1 MEVIA
6 LLNSSNESSVS
17 QRIRNHIRSKGIP
30 LKVAAEKSG
39 IPLGRFY
46 RVMDGSSTLHADEVE
61 KLCKV
66 EELELN
72 PKELLCP

>member
-1 MEVIA
+1 M
-6 LLNSSNESSVS
+6 LNSSSESSVS
-17 QRIRNHIRSKGIP
+17 QRIRNHIRAKGIP

-39 IPLGRFY
+39 IKLGRFY

-72 PKELLCP
+72 PKELLCPDILKN